1 MGPPRQLAMRRPR
14 FSLRTLLIFTGLVGY
29 LLVTG
34 PYWYRLA
41 RIRYREYRIRV
52 IRQELHP
59 TPARRK
65 ALSDEL
71 AEWYRERDV
80 YPDTG
85 Q

>member
-1 MGPPRQLAMRRPR
+1 MRQLAMRRPR
-14 FSLRTLLIFTGLVGY
+14 FSLRALLIFTGLVGY

-52 IRQELHP
+52 INEELYP
-59 TPARRK
+59 PAARRK

-71 AEWYRERDV
+71 DEWYKERDL
-80 YPDTG
+80 YPTSG